1 MAIKACAPERSNLL
15 RNREEMQMVKESL
28 DEGYCDVT
36 GKTGDL
42 DHVGKCSTLPSDF
55 LNPLQRQIHR
65 QHGWYK
71 GFRGAR

>member
-42 DHVGKCSTLPSDF
+42 DHVGKCSTLSYEI
-55 LNPLQRQIHR
+55 LKSLTTSNPQAA
-65 QHGWYK
+65 WVV
-71 GFRGAR
+71 

>member
-1 MAIKACAPERSNLL
+1 
-15 RNREEMQMVKESL
+15 MVKESL